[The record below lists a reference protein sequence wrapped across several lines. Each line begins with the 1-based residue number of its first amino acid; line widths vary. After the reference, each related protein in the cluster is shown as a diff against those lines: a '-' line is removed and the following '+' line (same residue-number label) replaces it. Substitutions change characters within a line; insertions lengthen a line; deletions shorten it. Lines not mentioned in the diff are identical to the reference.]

1 MMSVNAQLALNQQPV
16 SVLRALLNTLVDT
29 PKNKEIRITIQS
41 ILDTKKSIAIT
52 TSSIQKL
59 AF

>member
-1 MMSVNAQLALNQQPV
+1 MSVNAQLALNQQPV